1 MSYLQFQISNIEMS
15 FKQLLKRFL
24 IWRMKHIKDKNF
36 MLILAVIVGVAV
48 GLAAVIM
55 KNSVHFVRDM
65 VVYII
70 DEYSL
75 SYLFIVLPAFGVLLT
90 VLYVKFGVKKKLG
103 HGIPMVLFN
112 ISRNQG
118 KIERHNMWSRIIGST
133 LTVGFGGSVGLE
145 GPIVATGAAIGSNIG
160 KLFHLS
166 YRQVIL
172 LIGCACTGAIAAI
185 FKAPIAAI
193 IFTLEVVMLDL
204 TMASLLPLLIA
215 SLSAALTSYLFLGQ
229 NFLYIVEKTDA
240 FVLKDVP
247 FYIVFGLLC
256 GLISVYFSKLYLWIN
271 KVFQKWKSVWT
282 KFIVGSMILGILVF
296 LFPSLYGEGYESVN
310 LALKG
315 DVSYLFENTLYAGW
329 NSWLGIIF
337 ILSLI
342 ILLKIFATGAT
353 FNAGGVGGIFAPAL
367 FIGANLGLFFAK
379 IANSL
384 GFDVSETN
392 FALVGMT
399 GLMAGII
406 HAPLTAIFL
415 IAEITGGYNLF
426 FPLMIVSAI
435 AYFTVRIFM
444 PNSVYTTLLAKRG
457 ELLTHN
463 ADRNMLSML
472 RMENLIEK
480 NFRALSEDSNLGDL
494 VEVIKHSTRNVF
506 VVIDKENNFKGL
518 VFLDHVRHMIFN
530 PELYN
535 NVFIRDLMYMP
546 KNIVDMNMNVKEV
559 AAIFEKSDEYN
570 LPVVEN
576 GKYVGFVSRAKVFSK
591 YRQMLKQFSSD

>member
-1 MSYLQFQISNIEMS
+1 
-15 FKQLLKRFL
+15 
-24 IWRMKHIKDKNF
+24 MKHIKDKNF
-36 MLILAVIVGVAV
+36 MLILSIIVGIAV

-55 KNSVHFVRDM
+55 KNTVHFIRHC
-65 VVYII
+65 VVFVI

-75 SYLFIVLPAFGVLLT
+75 SYLFIILPVIGILLT
-90 VLYVKFGVKKKLG
+90 VLFVKFVVRKKLG

-112 ISRNQG
+112 MSRNQG
-118 KIERHNMWSRIIGST
+118 KIESHNMWSRIIGSS

-160 KLFHLS
+160 RLFHLS

-185 FKAPIAAI
+185 FKAPVAAI
-193 IFTLEVVMLDL
+193 IFTLEVLMLDL
-204 TMASLLPLLIA
+204 TLASLLPLLLA

-229 NFLYIVEKTDA
+229 NFLYFVEQIDA
-240 FVLKDVP
+240 FDLHDVP
-247 FYIVFGLLC
+247 FYILFGVLC
-256 GLISVYFSKLYLWIN
+256 GLFSAYFSKLYLWIN
-271 KVFQKWKSVWT
+271 KAFHKWKSMWT
-282 KFIVGSMILGILVF
+282 RFVVGSLILGVLIF
-296 LFPSLYGEGYESVN
+296 LFPSLYGEGYEAVN
-310 LALKG
+310 MALKG
-315 DVSYLFENTLYAGW
+315 DVSYLFENTFYAGW
-329 NSWLGIIF
+329 NSWIGVIIL
-337 ILSLI
+337 LSMI

-367 FIGANLGLFFAK
+367 FLGANVGLLFSRLVRSF
-379 IANSL
+379 
-384 GFDVSETN
+384 GFDISERN
-392 FALVGMT
+392 FVLVGMA

-415 IAEITGGYNLF
+415 IAETTGGYKLF
-426 FPLMIVSAI
+426 VPLMIVSAI
-435 AYFTVRIFM
+435 AYFTVRLFM
-444 PNSVYTTLLAKRG
+444 PNSVYTALLAKRG

>member
-1 MSYLQFQISNIEMS
+1 VAQN
-15 FKQLLKRFL
+15 FKDYMIFKLSHKRFL
-24 IWRMKHIKDKNF
+24 IWRMKHMKDKNF
-36 MLILAVIVGVAV
+36 LLILSVVVGIAV

-55 KNSVHFVRDM
+55 KNAVHFVRKC
-65 VVYII
+65 VVFFI

-75 SYLFIVLPAFGVLLT
+75 SYLYIVLPAIGILLT
-90 VLYVKFGVKKKLG
+90 VLFIKYVVRKKPG
-103 HGIPMVLFN
+103 HGIPMVLFS

-118 KIERHNMWSRIIGST
+118 KIESHNMWSRIVGSS

-160 KLFHLS
+160 RFFHLS

-172 LIGCACTGAIAAI
+172 LVGCACTGAIAAI

-193 IFTLEVVMLDL
+193 VFTLEVIMLDL
-204 TMASLLPLLIA
+204 TMASLLPLLLA

-229 NFLYIVEKTDA
+229 NFLYFVENTDA
-240 FVLKDVP
+240 FVLQDVP
-247 FYIVFGLLC
+247 FYIIFGVLC
-256 GLISVYFSKLYLWIN
+256 GLLSVYFSKLYLWIN
-271 KVFQKWKSVWT
+271 KVFQKWKSLWGRFV
-282 KFIVGSMILGILVF
+282 VGSLILGGLVF
-296 LFPSLYGEGYESVN
+296 LFPSLYGEGYEAVN

-315 DVSYLFENTLYAGW
+315 DLSYLYENAIYANW
-329 NSWLGIIF
+329 NSWLGIIV
-337 ILSLI
+337 ILCLI
-342 ILLKIFATGAT
+342 LLLKIFATGAT

-367 FIGANLGLFFAK
+367 FLGANVGLFFSKMSNA
-379 IANSL
+379 L
-384 GFDVSETN
+384 GFNTSETN

-399 GLMAGII
+399 GLIAGII

-426 FPLMIVSAI
+426 VPLMLVSAI

-444 PNSVYTTLLAKRG
+444 PNSVYTIFLAKRG

-463 ADRNMLSML
+463 ADKNMLSML
-472 RMENLIEK
+472 RMESLIEK
-480 NFRALSEDSNLGDL
+480 NFCTLKEDSKLCDL
-494 VEVIKHSTRNVF
+494 VDVIKHSNRNVF
-506 VVIDKENNFKGL
+506 VVIDEENTLKGL

-530 PELYN
+530 QDLYEKIY
-535 NVFIRDLMYMP
+535 VRDLMYMP
-546 KNIVDMNMNVKEV
+546 RNIVETNMNVKQV
-559 AAIFEKSDEYN
+559 AEIFERTDDYN

-576 GKYVGFVSRAKVFSK
+576 GKYVGFVSRAKVFTK